1 VLLLVSAILG
11 MAGSIY
17 LAVHLPS
24 VAQYANITRN
34 NSPVMLAVGQICGL
48 VSIWAQAMALLGGIM
63 ALQRMNWKLTFVCAL
78 ASVATLGFF
87 YVEASIVGVI
97 ALFVTIRARPHFLS

>member
-1 VLLLVSAILG
+1 
-11 MAGSIY
+11 
-17 LAVHLPS
+17 
-24 VAQYANITRN
+24 
-34 NSPVMLAVGQICGL
+34 
-48 VSIWAQAMALLGGIM
+48 MALLGGIM